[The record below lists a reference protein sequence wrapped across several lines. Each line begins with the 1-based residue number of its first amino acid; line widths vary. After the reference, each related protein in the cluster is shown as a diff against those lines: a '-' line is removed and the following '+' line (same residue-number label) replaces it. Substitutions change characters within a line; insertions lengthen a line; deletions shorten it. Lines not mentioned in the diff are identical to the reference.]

1 MKIKQVTDEAVIFD
15 NGNTITFDH
24 CQDCCEYNY
33 ADFSIL
39 NENVVNYNYDFKEN
53 LKFRAVE
60 GMGFKFGSD
69 GRWIFIPCYS
79 EQNGYYTEEID
90 IYYNGK
96 QVLNFNAEFVD
107 CQPLLT
113 LRVAKFD
120 GALSLV
126 SAPNFACQ
134 Q

>member
-1 MKIKQVTDEAVIFD
+1 MKIKQVTDEAIIFD

-24 CQDCCEYNY
+24 EQDCCEYNY

-96 QVLNFNAEFVD
+96 RVLNFNAEFVD
-107 CQPLLT
+107 C
-113 LRVAKFD
+113 
-120 GALSLV
+120 
-126 SAPNFACQ
+126 
-134 Q
+134 

>member
-1 MKIKQVTDEAVIFD
+1 MKIRQVTDEAIIFD
-15 NGNTITFDH
+15 NGNSITFDH
-24 CQDCCEYNY
+24 EQDCCEYNY

-96 QVLNFNAEFVD
+96 RVLNFNAEFVD
-107 CQPLLT
+107 C
-113 LRVAKFD
+113 
-120 GALSLV
+120 
-126 SAPNFACQ
+126 
-134 Q
+134 

>member
-1 MKIKQVTDEAVIFD
+1 MKIKQVTDEAIIFD
-15 NGNTITFDH
+15 NGNSITFDH
-24 CQDCCEYNY
+24 EQDCCEYNY

-96 QVLNFNAEFVD
+96 RVLNFNAEFVD
-107 CQPLLT
+107 C
-113 LRVAKFD
+113 
-120 GALSLV
+120 
-126 SAPNFACQ
+126 
-134 Q
+134 

>member
-1 MKIKQVTDEAVIFD
+1 MKIKQVTDEAIIFD
-15 NGNTITFDH
+15 NGNSITFDH
-24 CQDCCEYNY
+24 EQDCCEDNY

-39 NENVVNYNYDFKEN
+39 NENVVNYDYNFKEN

-96 QVLNFNAEFVD
+96 RVLNFNAEFVD
-107 CQPLLT
+107 C
-113 LRVAKFD
+113 
-120 GALSLV
+120 
-126 SAPNFACQ
+126 
-134 Q
+134 

>member
-1 MKIKQVTDEAVIFD
+1 MKIRQVTDEAIIFD

-24 CQDCCEYNY
+24 EQDCCEYNY

-39 NENVVNYNYDFKEN
+39 NENVVNYNYNFKEN

-96 QVLNFNAEFVD
+96 RVLNFNAEFVD
-107 CQPLLT
+107 C
-113 LRVAKFD
+113 
-120 GALSLV
+120 
-126 SAPNFACQ
+126 
-134 Q
+134 

>member
-1 MKIKQVTDEAVIFD
+1 MKIQQVTDEAIIFD

-24 CQDCCEYNY
+24 EQDCCEYNY

-39 NENVVNYNYDFKEN
+39 NENVVNYDYDFKEN
-53 LKFRAVE
+53 LKFKAVE

-96 QVLNFNAEFVD
+96 RVLNFNAEFVD
-107 CQPLLT
+107 C
-113 LRVAKFD
+113 
-120 GALSLV
+120 
-126 SAPNFACQ
+126 
-134 Q
+134 

>member
-1 MKIKQVTDEAVIFD
+1 MKIQQVTDEAIIFD
-15 NGNTITFDH
+15 NGNSITFDH
-24 CQDCCEYNY
+24 EQDCCEYNY

-107 CQPLLT
+107 C
-113 LRVAKFD
+113 
-120 GALSLV
+120 
-126 SAPNFACQ
+126 
-134 Q
+134 